1 MSDWESVVDR
11 ITVFIDRK
19 VEEASARGIVLGL
32 SGGIDSA
39 CTAYLSKK
47 ALGSEGVFGVIA
59 PEEGVTPSEDVEEAI
74 NLCEELEIDY
84 KLIKINS
91 LIKTFTDTLGE
102 GGDIAAANLKPRIRM
117 VILYFFANN
126 KNMLVAGTGNKT
138 ELEVGYFTK
147 YGDGGVD
154 ILPLGD
160 LYKTEVFNLAEYLG
174 VPRKI
179 TDKKP
184 SAGLWRGQTDESEM
198 GMSYDKLDTV
208 LKAIEENSE
217 KIDVDGVERA
227 EIEKVISMVES
238 SAHKRQ
244 MPPIAKV
251 RDIFTK
257 LL

>member
-1 MSDWESVVDR
+1 MSSWEPVVDK
-11 ITVFIDRK
+11 ITSFIKRK
-19 VEEASARGIVLGL
+19 VEEASARGVVLGL

-39 CTAYLSKK
+39 CTVYLSQK
-47 ALGSEGVFGVIA
+47 ALTPQRVFAVIA
-59 PEEGVTPSEDVEEAI
+59 PEEGVTLSEDVEDAI

-91 LIKTFTDTLGE
+91 LIKAFTDTLGE
-102 GGDIAAANLKPRIRM
+102 GGDIATANLKPRIRM
-117 VILYFFANN
+117 IMLYFFANS
-126 KNMLVAGTGNKT
+126 KNMLVVGTGNKT

-160 LYKTEVFNLAEYLG
+160 LYKTEVFNLAEHLG

-179 TDKKP
+179 IDKTP

-198 GMSYDKLDTV
+198 GMSYEELDTI
-208 LKAIEENSE
+208 LKVIEESHE
-217 KIDVDGVERA
+217 DKIDLD
-227 EIEKVISMVES
+227 KVKQADLEEVKKMVES

-244 MPPIAKV
+244 MPPIAEV
-251 RDIFTK
+251 RF

>member
-11 ITVFIDRK
+11 ITVFINRK
-19 VEEASARGIVLGL
+19 VEEANAQGIVLGL

-39 CTAYLSKK
+39 GTAYLSKK
-47 ALGSEGVFGVIA
+47 ALGSERVLGVIA
-59 PEEGVTPSEDVEEAI
+59 PEEGVTPQEDVEDAI
-74 NLCEELEIDY
+74 NLCKDLEIDY

-91 LIKTFTDTLGE
+91 LIKAFTDTLGE
-102 GGDIAAANLKPRIRM
+102 SRGAAVANLKPRIRM
-117 VILYFFANN
+117 VVLYFFANS
-126 KNMLVAGTGNKT
+126 KNMLVTGTGNKT

-147 YGDGGVD
+147 YGDGGAD

-160 LYKTEVFNLAEYLG
+160 LYKTEVFSLAEHLG

-179 TDKKP
+179 IDKKP

-198 GMSYDKLDTV
+198 GMSYEKLDKV
-208 LKAIEENSE
+208 LKAIEKDSTDE
-217 KIDVDGVERA
+217 IGGVEGY

-244 MPPIAKV
+244 MPPKAEV
-251 RDIFTK
+251 RDV
-257 LL
+257 LRSD